1 MSKSD
6 RLEYDQL
13 RLIFN
18 NVPITGLG
26 DTAGIIGTPSTGSL
40 YIGLVSQGSPDG
52 NDDLAG
58 PPQDG
63 SPEGYARVEMP
74 RDEAHW
80 LVSNVEGTI
89 TVTNRVEVRF
99 PMITDQRGGPVLWDD
114 WYFWRLKIA
123 IGPTSMT
130 NIVVVAINASPP
142 YENLVAPPGTVVVY
156 KPGAIVLGVD

>member
-40 YIGLVSQGSPDG
+40 YIGLVSLYSPDG
-52 NDDLAG
+52 NDDFTG
-58 PPQDG
+58 TYG

-99 PMITDQRGGPVLWDD
+99 PMITDMVDVGIEWSF
-114 WYFWRLKIA
+114 YRLKIA

-130 NIVVVAINASPP
+130 NIVVYDINGPP
-142 YENLVAPPGTVVVY
+142 LYANLNAPIGTVVVY

>member
-40 YIGLVSQGSPDG
+40 YIGLVSQGSPDS

-99 PMITDQRGGPVLWDD
+99 PMITDQRGITNVGSYCD
-114 WYFWRLKIA
+114 WYFFRLKIA

-130 NIVVVAINASPP
+130 NIVVVVLEE
-142 YENLVAPPGTVVVY
+142 YLFAPPGTVVVY
-156 KPGAIVLGVD
+156 KPGAIVIGVD